1 MLAKAQLGG
10 LSIMELASINEI
22 RSPFDGLPL
31 ADFSSRGFHT
41 LYTDLTSD
49 HMSSGYESFEMVY
62 ER

>member
-1 MLAKAQLGG
+1 
-10 LSIMELASINEI
+10 MELASINEI
-22 RSPFDGLPL
+22 HSPFDGLPL